1 MMSVRIRVGRLVVVS
16 AAVGRY
22 IFFAEAVFRVC
33 VYDGKED
40 KTDVYSDNNVIE
52 PIDFEIAS
60 EEKGGYCKRDRK

>member
-16 AAVGRY
+16 VAVGRY
-22 IFFAEAVFRVC
+22 IFFAEAVFCVG

-40 KTDVYSDNNVIE
+40 KPDVYSYNNVIE